1 MINNMMK
8 SIFLLTILV
17 LGFSGNVGMFEKSNN
32 HTSSVSHVMSIISVP
47 LAFAESD
54 GEKDSGSSDK
64 SSGQDNSNNT
74 AGNESPSSSEHQ
86 SENNGL
92 QFNESNQTQTMH
104 GGENKDQKELDQES
118 ENKTTTEHQ
127 QESENK
133 TTTEHQQESEN
144 KTTTEHQQESENK
157 TTTEHQQELD
167 QESEIKNENN
177 NINATHKMTEQD
189 LSNIEGAKANE
200 TIAAEINVGIGNV
213 EHKSID
219 NNVMVQT
226 ANVTNNS
233 VAITV
238 NASSGTGPKVILI
251 NLNSTTID
259 VSSINSMHVLYDGH
273 PITPAA
279 NIDEIMHSTSSDPPR
294 YAILITQS
302 GAQILISIPHFST
315 HTITLTNMSQVIPAV
330 PEFPLSVI
338 VVFALMITA
347 AIAIARK
354 RLNLFS

>member
-1 MINNMMK
+1 MLNSTITTTHPTNSSKALNSHNIDIHKMLDYKMR
-8 SIFLLTILV
+8 SILLMSVLV
-17 LGFSGNVGMFEKSNN
+17 LGFSGNVGMFEKSSN
-32 HTSSVSHVMSIISVP
+32 HISSILHVTSVISTP
-47 LAFAESD
+47 LAFAESND
-54 GEKDSGSSDK
+54 GKDNTSSDK
-64 SSGQDNSNNT
+64 SSEQDNSNNNN
-74 AGNESPSSSEHQ
+74 GNESQSRSDHQ

-92 QFNESNQTQTMH
+92 QLNDEHNKTQLRHEQESNKTQLQH
-104 GGENKDQKELDQES
+104 EQERNKTQLQHEQKSES
-118 ENKTTTEHQ
+118 E
-127 QESENK
+127 
-133 TTTEHQQESEN
+133 
-144 KTTTEHQQESENK
+144 
-157 TTTEHQQELD
+157 
-167 QESEIKNENN
+167 NENN

-189 LSNIEGAKANE
+189 LSNIAGAKANE

-219 NNVMVQT
+219 NNVTVQT
-226 ANVTNNS
+226 ANVTNDS

-259 VSSINSMHVLYDGH
+259 VSSINSMHVMYDGR

-279 NIDEIMHSTSSDPPR
+279 NIYEIMHSTSSDPPR

-330 PEFPLSVI
+330 PEFPFAVPIMLIGI
-338 VVFALMITA
+338 VSAITFYS
-347 AIAIARK
+347 IKFR
-354 RLNLFS
+354 R

>member
-1 MINNMMK
+1 MISHKGK
-8 SIFLLTILV
+8 SILLLSILI
-17 LGFSGNVGMFEKSNN
+17 LGFSGNVGAFEKSDN
-32 HTSSVSHVMSIISVP
+32 HASSVSHVTSMISIP
-47 LAFAESD
+47 TAFAESNDKKD
-54 GEKDSGSSDK
+54 GTSSDK
-64 SSGQDNSNNT
+64 SSQSDNSNNGG
-74 AGNESPSSSEHQ
+74 GNESQSTGQHDSENSKLQLNQEDNKTQSEHGQEDNKTQ
-86 SENNGL
+86 SE
-92 QFNESNQTQTMH
+92 H
-104 GGENKDQKELDQES
+104 GQKS
-118 ENKTTTEHQ
+118 K
-127 QESENK
+127 
-133 TTTEHQQESEN
+133 
-144 KTTTEHQQESENK
+144 
-157 TTTEHQQELD
+157 
-167 QESEIKNENN
+167 SEIENENN

-213 EHKSID
+213 EHKSMD

-226 ANVTNNS
+226 ANVTNDS

-238 NASSGTGPKVILI
+238 NASSGTGPKVILF

-315 HTITLTNMSQVIPAV
+315 HTITLANMSKVIPAV
-330 PEFPLSVI
+330 PEFSTIVGVVI
-338 VVFALMITA
+338 AVSTIGVIGLT
-347 AIAIARK
+347 RS
-354 RLNLFS
+354 RLHF

>member
-1 MINNMMK
+1 MIDNKMR
-8 SIFLLTILV
+8 SILLMSILV

-64 SSGQDNSNNT
+64 SSEQDNSNNT
-74 AGNESPSSSEHQ
+74 TGNESPSSSEHR

-104 GGENKDQKELDQES
+104 EGENKDKKEL
-118 ENKTTTEHQ
+118 N
-127 QESENK
+127 
-133 TTTEHQQESEN
+133 QESEN

-167 QESEIKNENN
+167 QESKIENENN

-226 ANVTNNS
+226 ANVTNDS

-238 NASSGTGPKVILI
+238 NASSGTGPKVILF

-279 NIDEIMHSTSSDPPR
+279 NIDEILHATSSDPPR

-330 PEFPLSVI
+330 PEFPFAVPVMLIGIVSAITFYSVK
-338 VVFALMITA
+338 F
-347 AIAIARK
+347 R
-354 RLNLFS
+354 R